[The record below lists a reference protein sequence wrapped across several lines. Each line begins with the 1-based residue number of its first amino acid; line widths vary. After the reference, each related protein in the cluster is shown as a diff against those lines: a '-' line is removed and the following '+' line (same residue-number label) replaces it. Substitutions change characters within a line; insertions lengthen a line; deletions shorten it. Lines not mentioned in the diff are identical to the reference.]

1 MSNGFITQN
10 SLIIYEIKEYS
21 TYFVCLR
28 IRHYFLKLVSRT
40 INDILQQETK
50 IPMEQK
56 GKLMK
61 DMGQL
66 WLKAEVRELET
77 KMKRT
82 STLPPY
88 LVLDCDALIYHIPL
102 VKQLVYSKK
111 FIILVPSVG
120 VYHIPNHFKPAILKF
135 CIENSDQQFF

>member
-1 MSNGFITQN
+1 
-10 SLIIYEIKEYS
+10 
-21 TYFVCLR
+21 
-28 IRHYFLKLVSRT
+28 
-40 INDILQQETK
+40 
-50 IPMEQK
+50 MEQK

-120 VYHIPNHFKPAILKF
+120 VYCIPVHPKPLVFKF
-135 CIENSDQQFF
+135 CEQHFSDYYTFWVLILEMLKTPIRAH